1 MATTFSEFVFK
12 NNNGIRVF
20 LTLECPV
27 GAQIEQVEVAAGE
40 SVTLRPNV
48 DDAQA
53 AKVTI
58 AAPDHFEGYEDVET
72 FELSGVP
79 YPMAIRTLT
88 VEAFIGSVHGALT
101 AAF

>member
-12 NNNGIRVF
+12 NNNGIKVI
-20 LTLECPV
+20 LTLESPI
-27 GAQIEQVEVAAGE
+27 GAQIEQVEVLAGK

-48 DDAQA
+48 EDARA

-79 YPMAIRTLT
+79 YLMSIQTLT
-88 VEAFIGSVHGALT
+88 VEAFIGSVHGVLT